1 MNKNIIEEYAKIKVK
16 ENNNFIKNES
26 DSPLIEINKN
36 IDDKIKKCSQIKT
49 KIVKLFKRSADVI
62 IPVTGFVLKQGVKT
76 IGFGFLPI
84 TTVISILWN
93 KYNIQSDCEKY
104 LEIYE
109 EAFSK
114 LKFEVLEHYIN
125 AFIDVI
131 NNLDNIG
138 KNLVTN

>member
-1 MNKNIIEEYAKIKVK
+1 MNKNIIEEYTKIKVK

-26 DSPLIEINKN
+26 YSPLIEINKN

-76 IGFGFLPI
+76 ISFGFLPI

-93 KYNIQSDCEKY
+93 KYNIESDCEKY